1 MKPLIIA
8 RPEPG
13 NSETARKAR
22 SMGLKVVASPLFS
35 VIPIDWNINK
45 SIFYDGIFI
54 TSANSL
60 RLAGPKLKEL
70 QHMLLYAVGSA
81 SAHAAR
87 EAGFSSIIVGDG
99 DGATLAALAAAH
111 GARTL
116 LHLAGDP
123 FKPVSHPELSMA
135 VVQVYRAV
143 DFAPSTD
150 LSAALAQPSVVL
162 AHSPRAARRLAKLA
176 SATADTD
183 LVAISAQTAAA
194 AGQGWKSVSWPD
206 RPSTDAMLA
215 LAAPLCRAA

>member
-1 MKPLIIA
+1 
-8 RPEPG
+8 
-13 NSETARKAR
+13 
-22 SMGLKVVASPLFS
+22 
-35 VIPIDWNINK
+35 
-45 SIFYDGIFI
+45 
-54 TSANSL
+54 
-60 RLAGPKLKEL
+60 
-70 QHMLLYAVGSA
+70 MLLYAVGSA